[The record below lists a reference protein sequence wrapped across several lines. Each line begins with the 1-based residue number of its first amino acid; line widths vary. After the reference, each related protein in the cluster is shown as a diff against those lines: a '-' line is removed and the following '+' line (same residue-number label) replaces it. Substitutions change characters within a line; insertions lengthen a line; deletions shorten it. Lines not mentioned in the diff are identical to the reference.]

1 MSDTENTNVPTDTGR
16 EYILPSNAAERDL
29 AGATIPREAS
39 RASLRGLDAFAFFV
53 ADIQTGWGPF
63 VAAYLTSVGWLQ
75 FDIGL
80 ILTIGTMAGFIL
92 QVPMGAVVDAVP
104 AKRLL
109 AAIAVTC
116 ISASALLLATW
127 PSFSPVVVAKLLH
140 AVASCLVGPTMAT
153 ISLGLVGYGL
163 LSVRLGRNARF
174 LSLGNAIAAA
184 LMGIIGYYLTSRA
197 IFIFTAA
204 IGVPTL
210 LALAFIRPADID
222 PNLARGGRPHDRAH
236 PASDALRSLASNRP
250 LVIFAGAMFLFQLAN
265 AAALPIMAGLLA
277 VRLPQTATLILSVC
291 IFAPQFV
298 VVAIAPAIGRRAET
312 WGRRPLLVLCLLAL
326 AVRCAA
332 FAATSQPALVII
344 VQLLDGISAAT
355 LGVLVPLVLADVM
368 RGTGHYNLAQGVVGA
383 AVGIGASLSTA
394 VAGYISDYIGSSGT
408 FLFMSAAAVMGFLLV
423 TTLMPETKTRL
434 SSR

>member
-1 MSDTENTNVPTDTGR
+1 MARKV
-16 EYILPSNAAERDL
+16 
-29 AGATIPREAS
+29 S
-39 RASLRGLDAFAFFV
+39 RASLRGLDGFAFFV

-92 QVPMGAVVDAVP
+92 QVPMGAVVDAVL

-109 AAIAVTC
+109 AAIAVGC
-116 ISASALLLATW
+116 ISGSALVLAAW
-127 PSFSPVVVAKLLH
+127 PSFSPVVAAKLLH
-140 AVASCLVGPTMAT
+140 AVASCLMGPTMAA
-153 ISLGLVGYGL
+153 ISLGLVGHAL

-184 LMGIIGYYLTSRA
+184 VMGIIGYYFTNRA
-197 IFIFTAA
+197 IFVFTAA
-204 IGVPTL
+204 LGVPTL
-210 LALAFIRPADID
+210 LALASIRPADID
-222 PNLARGGRPHDRAH
+222 PDLARGGRPREQAH
-236 PASDALRSLASNRP
+236 PFSDALRSLADNRP
-250 LVIFAGAMFLFQLAN
+250 LLIFVGAVFLFQLAN
-265 AAALPIMAGLLA
+265 AAALPTMAGLLA
-277 VRLPQTATLILSVC
+277 ARLPKTATLILSVC

-298 VVAIAPAIGRRAET
+298 VVAIAPAVGRSADS

-332 FAATSQPALVII
+332 FATTSEPALVVA

-355 LGVLVPLVLADVM
+355 LAVLVPLVLADVM

-383 AVGIGASLSTA
+383 SVGMGASLSTA
-394 VAGYISDYIGSSGT
+394 VAGYISDHVGSSGA
-408 FLFMSAAAVMGFLLV
+408 FLFMAGTAATGLLLAIA
-423 TTLMPETKTRL
+423 LMPETKGSGEAAGATATRP
-434 SSR
+434 SRQARP

>member
-1 MSDTENTNVPTDTGR
+1 MARRVSG
-16 EYILPSNAAERDL
+16 
-29 AGATIPREAS
+29 G
-39 RASLRGLDAFAFFV
+39 SLRGLDWFAFFV

-80 ILTIGTMAGFIL
+80 ILTIGTMVGFVL

-109 AAIAVTC
+109 AAIAVAC

-153 ISLGLVGYGL
+153 ISLGLVGYAL

-184 LMGIIGYYLTSRA
+184 VMGIIGYYLTNRA
-197 IFIFTAA
+197 IFMFTAA
-204 IGVPTL
+204 LGVPTL

-222 PNLARGGRPHDRAH
+222 PDLARGGRPPEQAH
-236 PASDALRSLASNRP
+236 PASDALRSLAHNRP
-250 LVIFAGAMFLFQLAN
+250 LVIFAGSVFLFQLGN

-277 VRLPQTATLILSVC
+277 ARLPQTATLILSVC

-298 VVAIAPAIGRRAET
+298 VVAIAPAIGRRAES

-326 AVRCAA
+326 AVRCAS
-332 FAATSQPALVII
+332 FAATSEPALVIA
-344 VQLLDGISAAT
+344 VQLLDGISAAI
-355 LGVLVPLVLADVM
+355 LAVLVPLVLADVM
-368 RGTGHYNLAQGVVGA
+368 RGTGHYNLAQGVVAA

-394 VAGYISDYIGSSGT
+394 VAGYISDHVGSSGT
-408 FLFMSAAAVMGFLLV
+408 FLFMAAAAATGLLLV
-423 TTLMPETKTRL
+423 IALMPETKGSP
-434 SSR
+434 SSH